1 MLQYF
6 VYFLIGG
13 TVVTVVAYIGSRS
26 NGFLAALVASLPIL
40 FLLNV
45 LLMYRNGGVTT
56 SLDYVR
62 GSLLFVP
69 AFVGYATLTLW
80 LLPRLGMPWASRLG
94 LPIYLVPIMLIR
106 KVVPPKVSKTKA
118 LPTETAKETTECKK
132 F

>member
-13 TVVTVVAYIGSRS
+13 TVVASVAYVGSHS
-26 NGFLAALVASLPIL
+26 NGMLAAFVASLPVL
-40 FLLNV
+40 FLLNI
-45 LLMYRNGGVTT
+45 LLMYQIGGVAH

-69 AFVGYATLTLW
+69 AFVCYATLTVW
-80 LLPRLGMPWASRLG
+80 LLPRLGMPEALLPG
-94 LPIYLVPIMLIR
+94 LPIYLLPMMIR
-106 KVVPPKVSKTKA
+106 KVVHLKVPKTKA
-118 LPTETAKETTECKK
+118 LPTEIAKEMTECKK

>member
-6 VYFLIGG
+6 IYFLIGG

-69 AFVGYATLTLW
+69 AFVCYATLTVW
-80 LLPRLGMPWASRLG
+80 LLPRLGMPEALLPG
-94 LPIYLVPIMLIR
+94 LPIYLLPMMIR
-106 KVVPPKVSKTKA
+106 KVVRSKVSKTKA
-118 LPTETAKETTECKK
+118 LSTETPKEVSKN
-132 F
+132 

>member
-6 VYFLIGG
+6 IYFLIGG

-69 AFVGYATLTLW
+69 AFVCYATLTVW
-80 LLPRLGMPWASRLG
+80 LLPRLGMPEALLPG
-94 LPIYLVPIMLIR
+94 LPIYLLPMMIR
-106 KVVPPKVSKTKA
+106 KVVRSKFQRQKPY
-118 LPTETAKETTECKK
+118 LRKSR
-132 F
+132 